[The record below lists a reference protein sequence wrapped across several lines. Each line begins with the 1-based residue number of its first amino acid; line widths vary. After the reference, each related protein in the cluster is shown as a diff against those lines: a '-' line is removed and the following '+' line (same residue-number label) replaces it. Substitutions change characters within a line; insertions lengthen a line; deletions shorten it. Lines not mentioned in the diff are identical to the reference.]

1 MLWLKIGSNR
11 PKSAQTVIS
20 HSLKSYLSRIYCIT
34 PLLWAYI
41 IQLII
46 MPIFSVMLHYLQ
58 RCITESAQRSVHD
71 ASRLHQRCSL
81 VAFTLHPRCIHVA
94 AWLHQ
99 RCITVRVRKLQ
110 PSCNQAATLG
120 ERCMYRSCTVHARY
134 LWVAISRRYC
144 MFPCSLASIGRFK
157 HIWVQKW

>member
-46 MPIFSVMLHYLQ
+46 MPTGSVMLHNLHALQRDRMHQ
-58 RCITESAQRSVHD
+58 RCIKVASLKVRSEAYTMHQGCIND
-71 ASRLHQRCSL
+71 AS
-81 VAFTLHPRCIHVA
+81 TLHPRCIHVA
-94 AWLHQ
+94 STMHHWTCTQAA
-99 RCITVRVRKLQ
+99 TKLQ
-110 PSCNQAATLG
+110 PSCNIG
-120 ERCMYRSCTVHARY
+120 WTVHVSKLHRAC
-134 LWVAISRRYC
+134 AISLGSY
-144 MFPCSLASIGRFK
+144 I
-157 HIWVQKW
+157 

>member
-46 MPIFSVMLHYLQ
+46 MPTGSVMLHNLHALQRDRMHQ
-58 RCITESAQRSVHD
+58 RCIKVASLKVRSEAYTMQLGCIND
-71 ASRLHQRCSL
+71 ASTLHPRCIH
-81 VAFTLHPRCIHVA
+81 VAFTLHPRCINDASLYVYA
-94 AWLHQ
+94 
-99 RCITVRVRKLQ
+99 
-110 PSCNQAATLG
+110 SCNQAATKLQ
-120 ERCMYRSCTVHARY
+120 H
-134 LWVAISRRYC
+134 WVDGACIEAAPSMRDI
-144 MFPCSLASIGRFK
+144 FG
-157 HIWVQKW
+157 

>member
-46 MPIFSVMLHYLQ
+46 MPTGSVMLHNLHALQRDRMHQ
-58 RCITESAQRSVHD
+58 RCIKVASLKVRSEAYTMHQGCIND
-71 ASRLHQRCSL
+71 ASTLHPRCIH
-81 VAFTLHPRCIHVA
+81 VAFTLHPRCINDASLYVYA
-94 AWLHQ
+94 
-99 RCITVRVRKLQ
+99 
-110 PSCNQAATLG
+110 SCNQAATKLQ
-120 ERCMYRSCTVHARY
+120 H
-134 LWVAISRRYC
+134 WVDGACIEAAPSMRDI
-144 MFPCSLASIGRFK
+144 FG
-157 HIWVQKW
+157 